1 MVAILWNLYGF
12 YSASLFSGA
21 GVETVQGL
29 FLTSMAFVVWMCLGQ
44 VILPNL
50 SKTGSTE
57 ADRYATANGVSESAL
72 EAALKSQ
79 MKWSR
84 DGQIEM
90 DRLEKLLS
98 PSLPVNQRL
107 EFLRT
112 NLLGC
117 QVLGIAPALPNFYP
131 GAASVGSPELT
142 TTFVVTHK
150 TGCFSLAIST
160 TIDVVI

>member
-1 MVAILWNLYGF
+1 
-12 YSASLFSGA
+12 
-21 GVETVQGL
+21 
-29 FLTSMAFVVWMCLGQ
+29 
-44 VILPNL
+44 
-50 SKTGSTE
+50 
-57 ADRYATANGVSESAL
+57 
-72 EAALKSQ
+72 

-112 NLLGC
+112 EPSGL
-117 QVLGIAPALPNFYP
+117 P
-131 GAASVGSPELT
+131 GAWDSARIAQFLSWSCLGWFSRADYNL
-142 TTFVVTHK
+142 VVTHK